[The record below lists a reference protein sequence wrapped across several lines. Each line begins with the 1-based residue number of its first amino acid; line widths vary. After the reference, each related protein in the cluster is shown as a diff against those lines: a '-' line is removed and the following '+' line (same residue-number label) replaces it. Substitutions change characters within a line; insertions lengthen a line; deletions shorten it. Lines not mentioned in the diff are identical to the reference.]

1 MNLLIVLFGK
11 VFLKAIKF
19 LNLGNGSTWPGHIAL
34 AINKNFVKSFL
45 KKSKI
50 KVILIAGT
58 NGKTTTGKLTAHLL
72 NSAGKTTIENDSGA
86 NLLNGLAST
95 LIKGGDLS
103 GKLHKDYLIFE
114 ADENALSQVLKQ
126 LDPDYLICLNLFRDQ
141 LDRYGE
147 IDSIAKKWKEAL
159 DRLDKST
166 TLVLNADDPQIAYLG
181 HGLKCKTLYF
191 GLSEKTT
198 QTKTTHGADSIFC
211 PKCNEKLTYTSVFF
225 SHLGVWECKNCKL
238 KRPKLNTQ
246 DLKAYPLLGT
256 YNKYNTL
263 ASYLIASSEN
273 LKVSTIIEALTTFK
287 PAFGRQE
294 KLSFMGKDVQ
304 IFLSKNPTSFNES
317 LDTIKNI
324 NGKNLLILLNDQ
336 IPDGLDISWI
346 WDINFETILGKD
358 LNICVSGDRAWEMG
372 LRLKHA
378 NIFTHIEEDYGK
390 ALTAMAENL
399 NTSETLFILAN
410 YSAMLNIR
418 KAITGKK
425 IL

>member
-1 MNLLIVLFGK
+1 MTLLIVLFGK
-11 VFLKAIKF
+11 LFLKAIKF

-34 AINKNFVKSFL
+34 SINKNFVKNYL
-45 KKSKI
+45 KKSQI

-58 NGKTTTGKLTAHLL
+58 NGKTTTGKLIAHLL
-72 NSAGKTTIENDSGA
+72 NADGKSTVENDSGA

-95 LIKGGDLS
+95 LIKGGNLS

-114 ADENALSQVLKQ
+114 ADENALPQVLKQ
-126 LDPDYLICLNLFRDQ
+126 IEPDYLICLNLFRDQ

-147 IDSIAKKWKEAL
+147 IDSIAKRWKEAF
-159 DRLDKST
+159 DKLNNKT
-166 TLVLNADDPQIAYLG
+166 TLILNADDPQIAYLG
-181 HGLKCKTLYF
+181 NELKCKTLYF
-191 GLSEKTT
+191 GLSEKTD
-198 QTKTTHGADSIFC
+198 QNKTKHGADSIYC
-211 PKCNEKLTYTSVFF
+211 PKCKEKLSYSSVFF
-225 SHLGVWECKNCKL
+225 SHLGNWECKNCKL

-246 DLKAYPLLGT
+246 DLKSYPLLGT

-263 ASYLIASSEN
+263 AAYLIASSEN
-273 LKVSTIIEALTTFK
+273 LKVTAIMNALSNFK

-317 LDTIKNI
+317 LDTIKSI
-324 NGKNLLILLNDQ
+324 KGKNLLILLNDQ

-346 WDINFETILGKD
+346 WDINFENILDKD
-358 LNICVSGDRAWEMG
+358 LNICISGERAWEMG

-378 NIFTHIEEDYGK
+378 NVFTHIEEDFEK
-390 ALTAMAENL
+390 ALNAMTENI
-399 NTSETLFILAN
+399 NSNETLFVLAN

-418 KAITGKK
+418 KVITGKK